1 MYEPEIT
8 PSQPAPDCRFA
19 KVELSQELEAPMSN
33 SFLNWTS
40 RAAIAGRIAEHRR
53 PHDAD
58 ELTTL
63 GDYHPPFAKVDAGT
77 KAAKWLWQVY
87 II

>member
-1 MYEPEIT
+1 
-8 PSQPAPDCRFA
+8 
-19 KVELSQELEAPMSN
+19 MSN

-40 RAAIAGRIAEHRR
+40 RVAIAGRVAERR
-53 PHDAD
+53 RLHETD
-58 ELTTL
+58 ELTIP
-63 GDYHPPFAKVDAGT
+63 GDYHLPFAKVDAGT